1 MSIYGNWISHI
12 RLEFTTPVMFIFNI
26 KLFPHLQ
33 LTLDLFD
40 QPHLTY
46 TMKKGEVVGVLG
58 GIWM

>member
-1 MSIYGNWISHI
+1 MSIYV
-12 RLEFTTPVMFIFNI
+12 RLAFTTPVMFIFNI